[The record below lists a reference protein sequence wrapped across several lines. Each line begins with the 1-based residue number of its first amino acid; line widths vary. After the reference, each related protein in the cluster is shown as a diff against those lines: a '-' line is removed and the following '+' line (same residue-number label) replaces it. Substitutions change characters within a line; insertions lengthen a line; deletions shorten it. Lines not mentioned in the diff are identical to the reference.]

1 MEIVTEPDFRSKED
15 VIGYLEEVQKL
26 MRWCGASDA
35 DMEKWQLRCD
45 VNISIRRH
53 GEDIFN
59 NRVELKNINS
69 FSSIGRA
76 IDVEFARQVKIYNE
90 WGTVDQETRGWSDEK
105 WFSFPLRSK
114 EDAMDYRYFPE
125 PDLPPL
131 LLERSFIDERK
142 LEELPIDRRVKYHD
156 VFHLSEDDSRILS
169 SDRVTSDFF
178 ETLVEITKDPKKS
191 CSYITTVL
199 FGMFLADPH
208 RGSIATLPFTA
219 DAFARVIE
227 LVNQDEL
234 SSTNSKAVI
243 EEMFISEESPDMI
256 VDRLDVRQKNDTALL
271 EKVVETVIQNNSLQ
285 VAEYRA
291 WKTALFGFFVGQCM
305 KASAWQGNPK
315 IFTEILTRRLA
326 E

>member
-1 MEIVTEPDFRSKED
+1 
-15 VIGYLEEVQKL
+15 
-26 MRWCGASDA
+26 
-35 DMEKWQLRCD
+35 
-45 VNISIRRH
+45 
-53 GEDIFN
+53 
-59 NRVELKNINS
+59 
-69 FSSIGRA
+69 
-76 IDVEFARQVKIYNE
+76 
-90 WGTVDQETRGWSDEK
+90 
-105 WFSFPLRSK
+105 
-114 EDAMDYRYFPE
+114 MDYRYFPE
-125 PDLPPL
+125 PDLSPL
-131 LLERSFIDERK
+131 VLESSFVTERH
-142 LEELPIDRRVKYHD
+142 LDELPIDRRVKYHD

-208 RGSIATLPFTA
+208 RGSIATLPFSA
-219 DAFARVIE
+219 SSLARVIE

-271 EKVVETVIQNNSLQ
+271 GKVVETVIENNSLQ

-291 WKTALFGFFVGQCM
+291 
-305 KASAWQGNPK
+305 
-315 IFTEILTRRLA
+315 
-326 E
+326 